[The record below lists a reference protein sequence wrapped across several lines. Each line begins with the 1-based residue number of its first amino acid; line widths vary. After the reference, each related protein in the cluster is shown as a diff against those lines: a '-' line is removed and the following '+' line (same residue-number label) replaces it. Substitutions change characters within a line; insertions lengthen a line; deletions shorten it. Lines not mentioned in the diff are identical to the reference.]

1 MLHVSASSFPPGHM
15 PNGSRWRTVR
25 ALLLLAG
32 ALSCKN
38 DALDP
43 DRDPVASIVVNPGR
57 LSVGAGVSAPLT
69 VEVRDASGALLVGRK
84 IVWATKDATIATV
97 SSGGVVT
104 GVRAGA
110 VQVAAT
116 AEGKSAIVDV
126 TVNAKSVATLRLSP
140 SGDLRLLVAESRQMV
155 AETLDAEGGVL
166 TGRVVTWSS
175 NSATVA
181 SVSANGQITAL
192 APGGAV
198 VTAASEGRTAAV
210 AVTVSSVP
218 VASVS
223 VAPGSDE
230 VVVTQTL
237 QLSAVARDA
246 SGAPLTGRV
255 VSWSTSDASKATV
268 SSTGVVTGVATGAAT
283 ITASVEG
290 KSGTSSITVKPKP
303 VGAVILSPAQ
313 TSVETGQTTQ
323 RTAQVT
329 DDQGNL
335 LTGRPITYAT
345 QNPAVATV
353 SNSGLVTAVGV
364 GATKIS
370 ASSEGKTGSADI
382 TVTPVPVATVE
393 VSPGSSNLIVGQTV
407 TLAAVAKSASGAVLP
422 NRPVVWISGA
432 PTIASVSAGGV
443 VTALASGSAVV
454 LASVEGKT
462 GSAVVNV
469 RVPVNTVTV
478 TPASPNVQAGQ
489 TVQLTAT
496 LRDAN
501 QNVLTGRQVSWSS
514 SNTLRAT
521 VDATTGLVTTRVAGK
536 GTSVTITAT
545 SEGKSGTSLV
555 TIQ

>member
-1 MLHVSASSFPPGHM
+1 MSASPFPPGHM
-15 PNGSRWRTVR
+15 PNGSRWRRVR

-43 DRDPVASIVVNPGR
+43 DRDPIASIVVSPGR

-97 SSGGVVT
+97 SSAGVVT

-126 TVNAKSVATLRLSP
+126 TVNAKSVAALRLSP

-323 RTAQVT
+323 LTAQVT

-353 SNSGLVTAVGV
+353 STSGLVTAVGV

-407 TLAAVAKSASGAVLP
+407 TLAAVAKSASGAVLQ
-422 NRPVVWISGA
+422 NRPVAWISGA

-443 VTALASGSAVV
+443 VTALASGSAMV

-469 RVPVNTVTV
+469 RVPVNSVTV

-536 GTSVTITAT
+536 GTNVTITAT